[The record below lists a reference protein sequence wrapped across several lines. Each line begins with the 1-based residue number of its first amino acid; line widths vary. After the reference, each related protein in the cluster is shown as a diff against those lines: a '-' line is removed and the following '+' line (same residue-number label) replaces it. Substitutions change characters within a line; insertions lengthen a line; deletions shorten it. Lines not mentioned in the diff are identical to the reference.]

1 MSPVEINSRGISTQ
15 ILYLNKSGNSN
26 VEMHSMKKTYK
37 PENMLKISSIV
48 MLYYAHRFNVAAGR
62 GGAICAA
69 CEFQQGL
76 NFGLNNK

>member
-1 MSPVEINSRGISTQ
+1 MSPVEMNSRGISTQ
-15 ILYLNKSGNSN
+15 ILYLNGNSS
-26 VEMHSMKKTYK
+26 EMHSVKKTYK
-37 PENMLKISSIV
+37 PQNMLKISSIV

-76 NFGLNNK
+76 HFGLNNK